1 MNSLNGKVA
10 IVTGSS
16 RGIGKAIAVELA
28 KKGVSIVLNGRD
40 SSRLEQATKELKKI
54 NNNVISVCCDVSIA
68 DQSKDMVSQALKT
81 FGKLDILINNVGVS
95 MRGNVADLNPEVYK
109 TVFESNVLGAINP
122 TIQALKELRKTKG
135 SLVFISSLAG
145 IRGLPY
151 LSAYSSSKMALR
163 AIAESI
169 RIEEKQ
175 NNIHVG
181 LILVGITQI
190 EHNKETI
197 SSDGTKIVL
206 KNRDSSK
213 VDSTKSVA
221 EKVINNIQ
229 KRKFITTL
237 TPIGKLNRFLQAR
250 FPMLVEK
257 IILSNLDKFKDKS
270 E

>member
-1 MNSLNGKVA
+1 
-10 IVTGSS
+10 
-16 RGIGKAIAVELA
+16 
-28 KKGVSIVLNGRD
+28 
-40 SSRLEQATKELKKI
+40 
-54 NNNVISVCCDVSIA
+54 VSIA
-68 DQSKDMVSQALKT
+68 EEAEDMVNQTIKN

-109 TVFESNVLGAINP
+109 TIFESNVLGAINP
-122 TIQALKELRKTKG
+122 TIPALKELRKTQG

-169 RIEEKQ
+169 RIEEKH
-175 NNIHVG
+175 NDVHVG
-181 LILVGITQI
+181 LILVGVTQI

-197 SSDGTKIVL
+197 SSDGSKIVL
-206 KNRDSSK
+206 KNRDPSK
-213 VDSTKSVA
+213 VDSTQRVA
-221 EKVINNIQ
+221 KKVINNIQ

-237 TPIGKLNRFLQAR
+237 SPIGKLNKYLQAR

-257 IILSNLDKFKDKS
+257 IILANLEKFKDKS
-270 E
+270 K